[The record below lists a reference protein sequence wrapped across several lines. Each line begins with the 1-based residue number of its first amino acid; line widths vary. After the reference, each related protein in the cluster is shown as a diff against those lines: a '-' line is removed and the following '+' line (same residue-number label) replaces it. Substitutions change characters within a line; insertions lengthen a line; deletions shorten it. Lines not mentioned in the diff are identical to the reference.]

1 MAEKHPFIRVF
12 TRRKTTEEAVPE
24 ESRRWTTAVVV
35 AAGSSTRMGGVSKQL
50 LTLGG
55 MPVLARSLMALNEAS
70 LVDEIVIVSRE
81 EDMLPF
87 YDICRRYEIEK
98 AAVII
103 RGGATRQQSVMIGV
117 TQARREAAYLA
128 IHDGA
133 RPLVRPGRVDE
144 VICEA

>member
-35 AAGSSTRMGGVSKQL
+35 AAGGSTRMGGVSKQL

-87 YDICRRYEIEK
+87 YDICRRY
-98 AAVII
+98 
-103 RGGATRQQSVMIGV
+103 SSGV
-117 TQARREAAYLA
+117 
-128 IHDGA
+128 
-133 RPLVRPGRVDE
+133 
-144 VICEA
+144 